1 MSIFKFMG
9 PATLLAASL
18 CGCNQMTTEPP
29 TNPGR
34 LLVGDEI
41 RLVTDGKSLN
51 GQRVSIDGYALF
63 CSLNGMYRSG
73 NVVDIEIHATRD
85 CRSRTIAAAKVRL
98 LRESAASPGLMASGV
113 RPRNAV
119 LIGDI
124 FSNEHVKFLT
134 DDYTVLP
141 PKGVVRVSGVV
152 NYQSDRA
159 GSPELE
165 GISLHGL
172 N

>member
-1 MSIFKFMG
+1 VRIFRFMA
-9 PATLLAASL
+9 PVALLAASL

-29 TNPGR
+29 TDPGR
-34 LLVGDEI
+34 LLVGEEI
-41 RLVTDGKSLN
+41 RLVTDGKSLK
-51 GQRVSIDGYALF
+51 GQRVTITGYALF
-63 CSLNGMYRSG
+63 CSLNGMYKSG

-98 LRESAASPGLMASGV
+98 LRESAANPGLLASGV

-152 NYQSDRA
+152 NYLS
-159 GSPELE
+159 GHSEPPELE